1 MKGIRAHLL
10 LSVAFLAL
18 CLSIAAPVRAYEDTS
33 QMSRAE
39 RLLLQDT
46 VAQLWTLHVGIGE
59 TLPED
64 AARRA
69 TFGLVKD
76 EQLSPAFVARLVL
89 QLADPDAGTQRLLLE
104 MVATPEDRKS
114 MRVFDKVPQRYTVY
128 LPFSV
133 LEATAREYLGWS
145 FDKTALPKADYILLS
160 EKGLFL
166 DYDAMFQSWP
176 LRHQQQ
182 AFALSDN
189 LYQHAGDY
197 WIMEGAVRVPEQA
210 EGDICRISRRE
221 RFGILLKRIDAYSWR
236 ILFLGF
242 CNSWR
247 PLLLDFDGNLDDR
260 GRLHVL
266 GFDMR

>member
-18 CLSIAAPVRAYEDTS
+18 CLSIAAPARAYEDTA

-64 AARRA
+64 AARRE

-89 QLADPDAGTQRLLLE
+89 QLVDPDAGTQRLLPE

-197 WIMEGAVRVPEQA
+197 WIMEGTVRVPEQA

-221 RFGILLKRIDAYSWR
+221 RFGMLLKRIDAYCWR

-242 CNSWR
+242 CDAWR
-247 PLLLDFDGNLDDR
+247 PLLFSNDGMPDDR

>member
-1 MKGIRAHLL
+1 MKVLCTRLL

-18 CLSIAAPVRAYEDTS
+18 CLPLAAPARAYEDTS

-46 VAQLWTLHVGIGE
+46 VARLWTLHVGIGE
-59 TLPED
+59 KLPGD
-64 AARRA
+64 KAQRA
-69 TFGLVKD
+69 TFGLVED

-89 QLADPDAGTQRLLLE
+89 QLVDPDAGTQRLPPE
-104 MVATPEDRKS
+104 MIATSEDLKN
-114 MRVFDKVPQRYTVY
+114 MRVFDKVPQHYTVY
-128 LPFSV
+128 LPFTV
-133 LEATAREYLGWS
+133 LEATAREHLGWP
-145 FDKTALPKADYILLS
+145 FDKEALPKADYILLS

-166 DYDAMFQSWP
+166 DYHALFQAWP

-197 WIMEGAVRVPEQA
+197 WIMEGEVRVPEQA
-210 EGDICRISRRE
+210 EGDICRISRWE
-221 RFGILLKRIDAYSWR
+221 RFGMLLKRMDAYCWR

-242 CNSWR
+242 CDGWR
-247 PLLLDFDGNLDDR
+247 PLLFGNDGMPDDR

-266 GFDMR
+266 GFDMQ

>member
-1 MKGIRAHLL
+1 MKGIRTRLL
-10 LSVAFLAL
+10 LVAFLAL
-18 CLSIAAPVRAYEDTS
+18 CLPLAAPARAYEDTS

-46 VAQLWTLHVGIGE
+46 VARLWTLHVGDKAQRE
-59 TLPED
+59 
-64 AARRA
+64 

-76 EQLSPAFVARLVL
+76 EQISPAFVARLVL
-89 QLADPDAGTQRLLLE
+89 QLVDPDAGTQRLAPE

-114 MRVFDKVPQRYTVY
+114 MRVFDKVPQHYTVY
-128 LPFSV
+128 LPFTV
-133 LEATAREYLGWS
+133 LEATAREHLGWP
-145 FDKTALPKADYILLS
+145 FDKAALPKADYILLS

-210 EGDICRISRRE
+210 EGDICRISRWE
-221 RFGILLKRIDAYSWR
+221 RFGMLLKRMDAYCWR

-242 CNSWR
+242 CDGWR
-247 PLLLDFDGNLDDR
+247 PLLFGNDGMPDDR
-260 GRLHVL
+260 GRIHVL
-266 GFDMR
+266 GFDMQ